1 MKKLFLLVLM
11 IVPVMANSQT
21 FTLPTYILDS
31 LLWEAER
38 GRSCDSLRV
47 AQARLIESQGL
58 ELIEVNKAL
67 KLSMNESKTLS
78 ALVTNAKESN
88 EILTMQFQKDIK
100 QERKKTR
107 KWKGLAILEAVGFIG
122 ILLLL

>member
-1 MKKLFLLVLM
+1 M
-11 IVPVMANSQT
+11 IVPVIGNCQT
-21 FTLPTYILDS
+21 FTLPTSILDS

-100 QERKKTR
+100 EERKKTR
-107 KWKGLAILEAVGFIG
+107 KWKGIAVLEALGFIG
-122 ILLLL
+122 LLLLL